1 MSKVT
6 FIFDGTETII
16 QCQKDEKMKDICQRY
31 VNKIEKN
38 LNSLIFL
45 YGGEQLN
52 PDLSFI
58 DQSNRIDKGRN
69 MMKVLVLKNEDNEYI
84 CPKCGEKIKLNIKDD
99 LISSFNKIKNIINGI
114 KLNIDNTIKISSD
127 NLVNIQLQNVNLIIN
142 SLNADII
149 NINDKINDL
158 YNNNKI
164 KTQNITTNY
173 IIAEF
178 DIKEENVNKDI
189 RIINSYEEF
198 VRKYQFK
205 EIQNNARN
213 EDEIKKCEI
222 KINEE
227 LIPFNYY
234 YQFKSKGKY
243 TIKYSFKNN
252 ITSTGFMFYECS
264 SLTYINLSN
273 FNTNNITN
281 MSNMFSGC
289 ASLTDINLS
298 NFNTSNVTN
307 MEGMFYECSSLTNID
322 LSNFN
327 TNNVT
332 NMSGMFMGC
341 SSLTSINLSN
351 FNTNRVTNMA
361 LMFHGCA
368 KLKKENVI
376 TNDEKLLNNFK

>member
-58 DQSNRIDKGRN
+58 DQSNRIDKERN

-114 KLNIDNTIKISSD
+114 KLNIDNIIKISSD

-178 DIKEENVNKDI
+178 YIKEENVNKDI

-298 NFNTSNVTN
+298 NFNT
-307 MEGMFYECSSLTNID
+307 
-322 LSNFN
+322 
-327 TNNVT
+327 NNVT

-361 LMFHGCA
+361 LMFYGCA